1 MSNKFFIGGIIAGAV
16 GVTILQGVSQTP
28 APNINSRR
36 KRRRRQDAFTELAG
50 LDLEKVF
57 PGELAKFTQLLVPR
71 MRDTAF
77 IRSYEKFQKELEQE
91 NEYVILQLTL
101 GAVMS
106 IIAANCCTGLS
117 RFIPKGLAFDTIL
130 RCELDSMAVIGEEGS
145 NKGLTPAMV
154 ELYGHIK
161 NGTSQSL

>member
-16 GVTILQGVSQTP
+16 GVTILQGGLQTP
-28 APNINSRR
+28 APNISSRKKK
-36 KRRRRQDAFTELAG
+36 KRHDAFSELAG

-57 PGELAKFTQLLVPR
+57 PGELAKFTQFLEHL
-71 MRDTAF
+71 MRDTPF
-77 IRSYEKFQKELEQE
+77 IHSYEKFQKELEGE

-106 IIAANCCTGLS
+106 IIAANCCVGLS

-145 NKGLTPAMV
+145 NEDLTPAMV
-154 ELYGHIK
+154 ELYNQIK
-161 NGTSQSL
+161 NGVNQGL